1 MSILLALPHGM
12 RRRVCVTVGRVHS
25 SVSVRRSHPAVCCCG
40 PGGQEISIDC
50 CTAGCGQC
58 LVVSRRRKLN
68 TDLFDSAMQ
77 ISVQ

>member
-1 MSILLALPHGM
+1 MSALLALPHGM
-12 RRRVCVTVGRVHS
+12 RSRVCVTVPHS

-50 CTAGCGQC
+50 CTAGCEQC

-68 TDLFDSAMQ
+68 TDLFGSAMQ